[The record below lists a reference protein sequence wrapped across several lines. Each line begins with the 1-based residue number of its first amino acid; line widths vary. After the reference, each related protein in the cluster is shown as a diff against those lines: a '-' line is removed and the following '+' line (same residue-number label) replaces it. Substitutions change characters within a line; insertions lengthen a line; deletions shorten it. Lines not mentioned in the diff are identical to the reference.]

1 MTADVDGPDMDRQS
15 RRWFL
20 TVTGAGLVAL
30 AGCSGP
36 GEEGDDGEEDDDENG
51 EDNGDDEA
59 NDDGEDEEAE
69 SRLRGDTSAERSIA
83 R

>member
-20 TVTGAGLVAL
+20 TVAGTGLVGL

-36 GEEGDDGEEDDDENG
+36 GEEEDDGEEDG